1 MNKTGRNDPCPC
13 GSGKKFKKCCE
24 PKGKT
29 KALDPER
36 VSLQQAPLSAGKIS
50 SLFQRA
56 KSVVPSENKSE
67 ENKNSENS

>member
-1 MNKTGRNDPCPC
+1 MNKIGRNDPCPC

-24 PKGKT
+24 QKGKT

-36 VSLQQAPLSAGKIS
+36 VSFQQTPSSAGKVS

-56 KSVVPSENKSE
+56 KSVMPSENK
-67 ENKNSENS
+67 NADNS